1 MGDIGDQKQVC
12 DCYRLIL
19 GLRLPV
25 VAGSK
30 EREIVTEFFPI
41 NGKKITD
48 SDAIEKVIIRRGEHA
63 EAGAVIGIEEL
74 DFGRLT
80 RRGAMFIFQHKR
92 FVILPPPKKE
102 GTNERK

>member
-1 MGDIGDQKQVC
+1 MGDIRDQKQVY

-30 EREIVTEFFPI
+30 EREIVTEFFPV

-48 SDAIEKVIIRRGEHA
+48 SDAIEKVLVRRGEHA
-63 EAGAVIGIEEL
+63 EAGTVIGIEEL

-80 RRGAMFIFQHKR
+80 RQGAMFFFQFKR
-92 FVILPPPKKE
+92 SINLPKKKE
-102 GTNERK
+102 GGK